1 MKSRHASGDD
11 LGMPHCYAS
20 IPPLMLLSV
29 IDLSLQRTPRSIS
42 STSEWTLQ
50 HEQWARKPLN
60 NAYWCS
66 QGTKYSKK
74 MTYGGGTRL
83 QHVLFFVFFPSLC
96 WIFYNLFLHVMEF
109 FFFFVARG
117 SSGLGVGGRD
127 GEQASCLDAKL
138 FWQASADFQL
148 FNRSNWLTGSIHEET
163 ILPRGSFRF
172 QHDGMDENCTIGTDK
187 EWKRYIL
194 TSPGLKK
201 ICYY

>member
-109 FFFFVARG
+109 FFFLWPEAHQAW
-117 SSGLGVGGRD
+117 GLG
-127 GEQASCLDAKL
+127 GEMES
-138 FWQASADFQL
+138 
-148 FNRSNWLTGSIHEET
+148 R
-163 ILPRGSFRF
+163 LPAWMQNCFGKPRQTFSSLIVPTDSLGQYMKRRF
-172 QHDGMDENCTIGTDK
+172 CQEAAFAFSMMAWMKTA
-187 EWKRYIL
+187 L
-194 TSPGLKK
+194 
-201 ICYY
+201 